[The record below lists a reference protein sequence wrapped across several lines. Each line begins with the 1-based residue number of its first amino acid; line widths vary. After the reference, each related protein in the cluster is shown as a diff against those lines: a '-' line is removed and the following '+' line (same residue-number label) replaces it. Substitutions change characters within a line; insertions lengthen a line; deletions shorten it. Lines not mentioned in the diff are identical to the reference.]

1 MKRIFRLLGFLIAL
15 TLLVT
20 ACGSE
25 AVPPPVA
32 EAAQEATNVALESA
46 IAPVL
51 EEAIE
56 AETEEAG
63 DGAAEIQTEEAT
75 EEVTEIATEEVTE
88 IATEE
93 ATEIA
98 TEEAT
103 EEATEIAT
111 EEPTEEVTEVATEEA
126 TAEVTQL
133 ARDIPSEEELAAS
146 VDAANVTRG
155 QELFTVAAIPSC
167 TICHQIDGVST
178 GVGPNLFGLSERAG
192 TRVEGQGPFS
202 YVYISIRYPHDFT
215 VEGFPANAMFDYSN
229 VLTDEDIYDLIAYLW
244 TLHD

>member
-1 MKRIFRLLGFLIAL
+1 MKRIFRLLGLLIAL

-20 ACGSE
+20 ACGTVIEEATQE
-25 AVPPPVA
+25 AV
-32 EAAQEATNVALESA
+32 
-46 IAPVL
+46 
-51 EEAIE
+51 
-56 AETEEAG
+56 
-63 DGAAEIQTEEAT
+63 DGAAEIHTEEPT

-93 ATEIA
+93 ATEEVTEVA

-103 EEATEIAT
+103 AEITEIAT

-126 TAEVTQL
+126 TAEVAQI
-133 ARDIPSEEELAAS
+133 ARDIPSEEALAAS
-146 VDAANVTRG
+146 VDAADAAHG
-155 QELFTVAAIPSC
+155 EELFTIAAIPSC
-167 TICHQIDGVST
+167 TICHQIDGVTTS
-178 GVGPNLFGLSERAG
+178 VGPNLFGLSERAG

-202 YVYISIRYPHDFT
+202 YVYTSIRYPHDFT

-229 VLTDEDIYDLIAYLW
+229 VLTEEDIYDLIAYLW